1 MQSWDLLQI
10 NAPGGTVDPTV
21 LTSAG
26 EARAVLIAFEPGQAL
41 GEHEVK
47 ERSFLIVVEGEVEVD
62 ADGETVTAG
71 PGQLFMFDPAE
82 RHAVRSPR
90 GARVL
95 LLLAPWPAT
104 DHYRGG

>member
-1 MQSWDLLQI
+1 MQSWNLLQI
-10 NAPGGTVDPTV
+10 DAPGGTVDPTV
-21 LTSAG
+21 LYSG

-47 ERSFLIVVEGEVEVD
+47 ERAFLTVVAGEVEVD
-62 ADGETVTAG
+62 ADGGTVKGGAG
-71 PGQLFMFDPAE
+71 AFFVFDPAE
-82 RHAVRSPR
+82 RHTVRSPA

-95 LLLAPWPAT
+95 LLLAPWPAS